1 MKEIRQNSGGFLHVK
16 PTAISSMHKEPS
28 SNREWLLHG
37 SSFISFSNRSRTLK
51 STAVK
56 HAQTRQTG
64 VTQIIKY
71 HPISPV
77 WLARIKHD
85 AAVREREPGIRAVQV
100 GVLETATPEGGWL
113 GRGASVWSADSS
125 PGMLTATL
133 FTVRNKQPACLG
145 GSHWLMEL
153 CDMKV
158 CFCRWG
164 LSLWRAVI
172 LHNSQGP
179 TK

>member
-1 MKEIRQNSGGFLHVK
+1 MKGIRQTSDGFLHVK

-28 SNREWLLHG
+28 SNTEWLLHG
-37 SSFISFSNRSRTLK
+37 SSFIPFSSRSRTLK

-56 HAQTRQTG
+56 HAQTRQSG

-77 WLARIKHD
+77 RLASIKHNAD
-85 AAVREREPGIRAVQV
+85 GREREPSTSSVQV

-113 GRGASVWSADSS
+113 GRGASVWSVDSCPS
-125 PGMLTATL
+125 MLTATL

-145 GSHWLMEL
+145 GSHWWMEL

-158 CFCRWG
+158 CFCHWG

-172 LHNSQGP
+172 LHNWQSH